1 MPEVTYI
8 TVDGTERKVEVPEGR
23 SVMQGAIQNGVRGIE
38 AECGGVLSCA
48 TCHVYVDP
56 DWVDRLEPPS
66 EDEEDMLSNTAA
78 ERRPGS
84 RLSCQIEM
92 TDDLDGLRV
101 QIPETQS

>member
-1 MPEVTYI
+1 MPEVTYVA
-8 TVDGTERKVEVPEGR
+8 TDGTERRVEVPEGR

-56 DWVDRLEPPS
+56 DWAARLEPPS

-78 ERRPGS
+78 ERRTGS

-92 TDDLDGLRV
+92 TGDLDGLRV

>member
-1 MPEVTYI
+1 MPEVTYVA
-8 TVDGTERKVEVPEGR
+8 TDGSERKVEVPQGR
-23 SVMQGAIQNGVRGIE
+23 SVMHGAIQNGVRGIE

-56 DWVDRLEPPS
+56 EWVDRLDPPS

-84 RLSCQIEM
+84 RLSCQIEV
-92 TDDLDGLRV
+92 TDDLNGLRV

>member
-1 MPEVTYI
+1 MPEVTY
-8 TVDGTERKVEVPEGR
+8 VAADGTERKVQVPEGR
-23 SVMQGAIQNGVRGIE
+23 SVMQGAIQNGVRGID
-38 AECGGVLSCA
+38 ADCGGVLSCA

-78 ERRPGS
+78 ERRDGS

-92 TDDLDGLRV
+92 TEDLDGLRV

>member
-1 MPEVTYI
+1 MPEVTYVA
-8 TVDGTERKVEVPEGR
+8 TDRTERKVEVPQGR

-56 DWVDRLEPPS
+56 DWADRLDPPS

-84 RLSCQIEM
+84 RLSCQIEV
-92 TDDLDGLRV
+92 TDDLNGLRV